1 MFAHG
6 RFDNGA
12 KHVICGTTP
21 RLPPPGGQVRRRKRR
36 ITRPK
41 EAAMSE
47 TPPEEVD
54 ADLDDPI
61 EPRMNP
67 AEDPDVE
74 SDGDG
79 DDTLVSEG
87 DPPSTAND

>member
-1 MFAHG
+1 M
-6 RFDNGA
+6 
-12 KHVICGTTP
+12 T
-21 RLPPPGGQVRRRKRR
+21 
-36 ITRPK
+36 
-41 EAAMSE
+41 E

-61 EPRMNP
+61 EPRLNP
-67 AEDPDVE
+67 AEDPE
-74 SDGDG
+74 IEADGGG